1 MKTDSPIFSLSGVK
15 KEAMVGNNRFEILK
29 GVDLTVNKG
38 ESLSIMGPSGSGKS
52 TILHVLGLLTPAEHG
67 DVFFMGKRVNYSNKK
82 EFDSIRKNIGYIFQD
97 SKLIPNLSVLDNVRM
112 PLAHRGIWPSKQ
124 KKIAV
129 EALEQVGLGNHL
141 KHYPQQLSGGEHM
154 RCAIARALCLKPKI
168 LLADEPTGSLDTET
182 GETITKLLLDTVTP
196 ERSLVIVTHHPPMA
210 KRTDR
215 IVFVKDGLIDNSLH
229 REYYGDK

>member
-1 MKTDSPIFSLSGVK
+1 MKTENKIFHLKGVR
-15 KEAMVGNNRFEILK
+15 KEASVGNNTFEILK
-29 GVDLTVNKG
+29 GVDLVLNEG

-52 TILHVLGLLTPAEHG
+52 TILHVMGLLTPAEYG
-67 DVFFMGKRVNYSNKK
+67 EVFFLGKKINYNNKK

-97 SKLIPNLSVLDNVRM
+97 SKLIPNLNVLDNVRM
-112 PLAHRGIWPSKQ
+112 PLAHRGVWPSKQ

-129 EALEQVGLGNHL
+129 EALEQVGLSNHL

-154 RCAIARALCLKPKI
+154 RCAIARALCLKPKV

-182 GETITKLLLDTVTP
+182 GEIITKLLLDTVTA

-215 IVFVKDGLIDNSLH
+215 IVFVKDGVIDESLH
-229 REYYGDK
+229 REYYGE